1 MAHGDQ
7 EDIVD
12 AQDPQE
18 KLVNQERSVHR
29 EVLDP
34 KAYPVLKVL
43 LDPRAL
49 PWNVTGNNVFI
60 KIWTKKKTLA

>member
-1 MAHGDQ
+1 MAPRDQ
-7 EDIVD
+7 EDIVE

-18 KLVNQERSVHR
+18 RLVNQERPVHR

-34 KAYPVLKVL
+34 RADPVLKVL

-49 PWNVTGNNVFI
+49 PWKVTGNNVFI